1 MTKVR
6 RLLEVDLARLT
17 TLPLDEQR
25 RRMERLAGGGMRLSL
40 EPMRAQ
46 FGDIMNVQPPMFE
59 TLGAVKPTS
68 FSVIEKELAKRCKA
82 GKELE
87 INVDCA
93 RHLHNHYMGLKVVS
107 RAQDFGSFPLGLD
120 RGVRY
125 WVRAFYGRSGRPV
138 LTFIDPRGGS
148 LRLTGAGRE
157 VVFSAMHAGV
167 RERNADFA
175 DAILEIVQLPY
186 VEMPDAREYEN
197 SDRTVR
203 VYSVEGDVRYTFEE
217 LDRKFTATLRL
228 WDEVCESVTAVSRR
242 QASGG
247 RGDLL

>member
-25 RRMERLAGGGMRLSL
+25 RRMEKLVGGGGRFSL
-40 EPMRAQ
+40 EHMRSQ

-59 TLGAVKPTS
+59 TLGIVKPTA
-68 FSVIEKELAKRCKA
+68 FSVIKKELIRRCKA
-82 GKELE
+82 GTELE
-87 INVDCA
+87 TNVECA
-93 RHLHNHYMGLKVVS
+93 RLLHKHYTGLEVVS

-125 WVRAFYGRSGRPV
+125 WVRAFYGRDGRPV

-148 LRLTGAGRE
+148 LRLTRAGRE

-167 RERNADFA
+167 RERNADFG
-175 DAILEIVQLPY
+175 DAILEIIQLPY
-186 VEMPDAREYEN
+186 VEKPETRDDEKSE
-197 SDRTVR
+197 RTVR

-217 LDRKFTATLRL
+217 LDRMLTATLRL
-228 WDEVCESVTAVSRR
+228 WDEVCEAAVTDTRKR
-242 QASGG
+242 ASGG
-247 RGDLL
+247 PGPLF